1 MSDMMKAFNEALEGL
16 DAEFADAVV
25 GQIAD
30 DQRAVDLIFD
40 RLLELYIARASSR
53 HLLALV
59 SLKFR
64 PPSGWTCDIME
75 NGKAPAASAKQDS
88 PSEAI
93 NEAIRIAEGRSEK
106 DYRVDDE

>member
-59 SLKFR
+59 SYR
-64 PPSGWTCDIME
+64 PRARNKTPLARPLTRLSG
-75 NGKAPAASAKQDS
+75 
-88 PSEAI
+88 
-93 NEAIRIAEGRSEK
+93 
-106 DYRVDDE
+106 